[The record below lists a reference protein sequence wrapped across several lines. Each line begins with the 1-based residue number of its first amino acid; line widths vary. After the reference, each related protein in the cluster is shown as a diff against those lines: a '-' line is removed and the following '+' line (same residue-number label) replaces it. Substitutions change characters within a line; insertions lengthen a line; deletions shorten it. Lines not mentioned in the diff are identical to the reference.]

1 MEKKFKLYSD
11 AKAIVFIY
19 GGMSHNR
26 LLASSAGPYD
36 FELIHTPG
44 DGNPAVFLSRH
55 PMKQTHE
62 TCDDADLYFNF
73 IIDSMPVAITRKR
86 IALETLKDQDLQNLI
101 TEIKTSN
108 RQMVKKSIRLVDFN
122 KRFENLTVNSD
133 GIILR
138 RHQIV
143 IPTSLRQPRGEAT

>member
-1 MEKKFKLYSD
+1 
-11 AKAIVFIY
+11 
-19 GGMSHNR
+19 
-26 LLASSAGPYD
+26 
-36 FELIHTPG
+36 
-44 DGNPAVFLSRH
+44 
-55 PMKQTHE
+55 
-62 TCDDADLYFNF
+62 
-73 IIDSMPVAITRKR
+73 MPVAITRKR

-108 RQMVKKSIRLVDFN
+108 RQMVKKSIRLVNFN